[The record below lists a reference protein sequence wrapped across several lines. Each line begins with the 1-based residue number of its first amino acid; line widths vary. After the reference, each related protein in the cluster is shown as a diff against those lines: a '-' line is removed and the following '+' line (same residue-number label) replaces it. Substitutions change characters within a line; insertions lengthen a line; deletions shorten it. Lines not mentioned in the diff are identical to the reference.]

1 MLHNL
6 GQAFEMTMV
15 EFSEMRDKQ
24 SQQRR
29 RRADGAVR
37 SVADRSAVEEDRA
50 LAPQAAQTTQGRSS
64 VDREPP
70 CAGRDSVDS
79 AERGS
84 LAGPA
89 GEIPASFDLLAATA
103 RLGGAGRLVEHLA
116 DVSERVE
123 RAPAIEVE
131 RIVPGR
137 QFCSGEKRGC
147 GVGKTKRGKGTK
159 WMVVVDGRG
168 LPLGNYLH
176 SASPAEVKLAET
188 TLATIRVGRRHHAGR
203 PRQKPVR
210 VIADKAYDSDPLRK
224 RLRQRGIE
232 LICPHKKNR
241 VRPAT
246 QDGRALRRY
255 RRRWIV
261 ERTNA
266 WLGNFRRLVVRYD
279 RSLTIYGAF
288 FHIACFMIVLRR
300 VVQ

>member
-1 MLHNL
+1 MARCGPLLTEAQWKKIAPLLPKPPKQRKGGRPWIENRRVLEGILWILRSGARWQDLPEKFPHPSTCWRRL
-6 GQAFEMTMV
+6 
-15 EFSEMRDKQ
+15 RDW
-24 SQQRR
+24 
-29 RRADGAVR
+29 
-37 SVADRSAVEEDRA
+37 E
-50 LAPQAAQTTQGRSS
+50 
-64 VDREPP
+64 
-70 CAGRDSVDS
+70 
-79 AERGS
+79 ERGVWLS
-84 LAGPA
+84 IWRTFLSELNERQQLKWSESFLDGSF
-89 GEIPASFDLLAATA
+89 ASAK
-103 RLGGAGRLVEHLA
+103 
-116 DVSERVE
+116 
-123 RAPAIEVE
+123 
-131 RIVPGR
+131 
-137 QFCSGEKRGC
+137 KRGC

-168 LPLGNYLH
+168 LPLGKYLH

-203 PRQKPVR
+203 PRQKPLR
-210 VIADKAYDSDPLRK
+210 VIADKAYDSDPLRE

>member
-1 MLHNL
+1 
-6 GQAFEMTMV
+6 MV
-15 EFSEMRDKQ
+15 EFGEMRDKQ
-24 SQQRR
+24 GQQRR

-37 SVADRSAVEEDRA
+37 SVADRSAVEENRA
-50 LAPQAAQTTQGRSS
+50 LAPQAAQTTQRWSS
-64 VDREPP
+64 VDGESP
-70 CAGRDSVDS
+70 CAGRDSLDS

-89 GEIPASFDLLAATA
+89 GEIPASFDLLAAAA
-103 RLGGAGRLVEHLA
+103 RLGGAGRLVEYLA
-116 DVSERVE
+116 NVSERVK
-123 RAPAIEVE
+123 RAPAIEME
-131 RIVPGR
+131 RIVSGR
-137 QFCSGEKRGC
+137 QFRSGEKRGC

-188 TLATIRVGRRHHAGR
+188 TLATIRVARSHHAGR
-203 PRQKPVR
+203 PRQKPMR

-224 RLRQRGIE
+224 RLQRRGIE
-232 LICPHKKNR
+232 LVCPHKRNR
-241 VRPAT
+241 VRAAT

>member
-1 MLHNL
+1 
-6 GQAFEMTMV
+6 MTMV

-29 RRADGAVR
+29 RRADGAIR
-37 SVADRSAVEEDRA
+37 SVADRSAVEENRA
-50 LAPQAAQTTQGRSS
+50 LAPPTAQASPRGSS

-70 CAGRDSVDS
+70 WHGRDSVDS
-79 AERGS
+79 RHRCS
-84 LAGPA
+84 LAGSA
-89 GEIPASFDLLAATA
+89 AKVSASFHVLAAA
-103 RLGGAGRLVEHLA
+103 AGLGRAGRLAEHLA
-116 DVSERVE
+116 RVSERVE
-123 RAPAIEVE
+123 RAPAVEVE
-131 RIVPGR
+131 RIVSGW
-137 QFCSGEKRGC
+137 QFCPSEKRGC

-159 WMVVVDGRG
+159 WMVVVDGAG
-168 LPLGNYLH
+168 VPLGDHLC
-176 SASPAEVKLAET
+176 SASPAEVRLAET
-188 TLATIRVGRRHHAGR
+188 TLAAIRVGRTHRAGR

-224 RLRQRGIE
+224 RLRQRRIE

-261 ERTNA
+261 ERTIG
-266 WLGNFRRLVVRYD
+266 WLGNYRRLVVRYD
-279 RSLTIYGAF
+279 RSLQIYRAF
-288 FHIACFMIVLRR
+288 FHIACLMIVLRR

>member
-1 MLHNL
+1 M
-6 GQAFEMTMV
+6 G
-15 EFSEMRDKQ
+15 DKQ

-37 SVADRSAVEEDRA
+37 SVADRSAVEENRA
-50 LAPQAAQTTQGRSS
+50 LAPQTAQTTQGRSS
-64 VDREPP
+64 VDRESP
-70 CAGRDSVDS
+70 CAGRNSVDF

-89 GEIPASFDLLAATA
+89 GEIPASFDVLAATA

-116 DVSERVE
+116 GVSERVE
-123 RAPAIEVE
+123 PAPAIEVE
-131 RIVPGR
+131 RVVSGR
-137 QFCSGEKRGC
+137 EFCSGEKRGC

-159 WMVVVDGRG
+159 WMVVVDGAG
-168 LPLGNYLH
+168 VPLGNYLH

-188 TLATIRVGRRHHAGR
+188 TLATIRVGRRHRAGR

-210 VIADKAYDSDPLRK
+210 VIADKAYDSDALRE
-224 RLRQRGIE
+224 RLARRGIE
-232 LICPHKKNR
+232 LIVPHRSNRKK
-241 VRPAT
+241 PAT

-255 RRRWIV
+255 QRRWIV

-279 RSLTIYGAF
+279 RSLTIYRAF

>member
-1 MLHNL
+1 L
-6 GQAFEMTMV
+6 
-15 EFSEMRDKQ
+15 
-24 SQQRR
+24 
-29 RRADGAVR
+29 
-37 SVADRSAVEEDRA
+37 
-50 LAPQAAQTTQGRSS
+50 
-64 VDREPP
+64 
-70 CAGRDSVDS
+70 DS

-89 GEIPASFDLLAATA
+89 GEIPASFDVLAATA
-103 RLGGAGRLVEHLA
+103 RLGGAGRLVEYLA
-116 DVSERVE
+116 NVSERVK
-123 RAPAIEVE
+123 RAPAIEME
-131 RIVPGR
+131 RIVSGR
-137 QFCSGEKRGC
+137 QFRSGEKRGC

-188 TLATIRVGRRHHAGR
+188 TLATIRVGRSHHSGR
-203 PRQKPVR
+203 PRQKPLR
-210 VIADKAYDSDPLRK
+210 VIADKAYDSDPLRE

-232 LICPHKKNR
+232 LICPHKMNR

-255 RRRWIV
+255 QRRWIV

-279 RSLTIYGAF
+279 RSRTIYGAF

>member
-1 MLHNL
+1 
-6 GQAFEMTMV
+6 MTMV
-15 EFSEMRDKQ
+15 EFGEMRDKQ

-29 RRADGAVR
+29 RRADGAIR
-37 SVADRSAVEEDRA
+37 SVADRSAVEENRA
-50 LAPQAAQTTQGRSS
+50 LAPQAAQTTQRGSS
-64 VDREPP
+64 VDRESP
-70 CAGRDSVDS
+70 CAGRDSLDS

-89 GEIPASFDLLAATA
+89 GEIPASFDVLAATA
-103 RLGGAGRLVEHLA
+103 RLGGAGRLVEYLA
-116 DVSERVE
+116 NVSERVK
-123 RAPAIEVE
+123 RAPAIEME
-131 RIVPGR
+131 RIVSGR
-137 QFCSGEKRGC
+137 QFRSSEKRGC

-188 TLATIRVGRRHHAGR
+188 TLATIRVGRSHHSGR
-203 PRQKPVR
+203 PRQKPMR

-232 LICPHKKNR
+232 LICPHKRNR
-241 VRPAT
+241 VRPAS
-246 QDGRALRRY
+246 QDGRVLRRY
-255 RRRWIV
+255 QRRWIV

-288 FHIACFMIVLRR
+288 FHIACLMIVLRR

>member
-1 MLHNL
+1 MARSGPLL
-6 GQAFEMTMV
+6 TEAQWEKIAPLLPKPP
-15 EFSEMRDKQ
+15 KQ
-24 SQQRR
+24 RKGGRPWIQNRR
-29 RRADGAVR
+29 VLEGILWILRSGARWQDLPEKFPHPSTCWRRLQDW
-37 SVADRSAVEEDRA
+37 E
-50 LAPQAAQTTQGRSS
+50 
-64 VDREPP
+64 
-70 CAGRDSVDS
+70 
-79 AERGS
+79 ERGVW
-84 LAGPA
+84 LN
-89 GEIPASFDLLAATA
+89 L
-103 RLGGAGRLVEHLA
+103 LVEPLA
-116 DVSERVE
+116 VISKRVK

-131 RIVPGR
+131 RIVSGR
-137 QFCSGEKRGC
+137 EFCPREKRGC

-176 SASPAEVKLAET
+176 SASPAEVQLAET
-188 TLATIRVGRRHHAGR
+188 TLATIRVGRRHRAGR
-203 PRQKPVR
+203 PRQKPMR

-224 RLRQRGIE
+224 RLQRRGIE

-288 FHIACFMIVLRR
+288 FHIACFLIVLRR